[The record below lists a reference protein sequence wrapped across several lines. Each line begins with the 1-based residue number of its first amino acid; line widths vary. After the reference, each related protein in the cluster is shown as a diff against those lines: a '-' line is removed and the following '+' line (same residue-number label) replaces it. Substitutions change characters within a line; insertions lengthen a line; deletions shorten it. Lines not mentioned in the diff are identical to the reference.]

1 MARFSGNSCASGLHG
16 QCKGMV
22 NCVSSRVRQ
31 QVSADWEGGGSVG
44 GAAQFRWPAR
54 GGPGMFN
61 HRLILQNGFR
71 AMNSKRTAISIALA
85 AGIAAA
91 PLSAARAQTPYYNPL
106 FWPFLAAGAVLGTA
120 ALIVTAPIRVVC
132 SDCLPPPYAYYPF
145 YVGPPVPPYA
155 PQPVTYSAPA
165 YPPAPGYPAGQP
177 PITYSAPPP
186 AG

>member
-1 MARFSGNSCASGLHG
+1 
-16 QCKGMV
+16 
-22 NCVSSRVRQ
+22 
-31 QVSADWEGGGSVG
+31 
-44 GAAQFRWPAR
+44 
-54 GGPGMFN
+54 MFN

-120 ALIVTAPIRVVC
+120 ALIVTAPIRIVC

-145 YVGPPVPPYA
+145 YAGAPAPAPAYA
-155 PQPVTYSAPA
+155 PQPALYPAPA
-165 YPPAPGYPAGQP
+165 YQPAPACQQP
-177 PITYSAPPP
+177 PSTYSAPP
-186 AG
+186 AA